1 MWFAGFT
8 PDIAAAAWVGDP
20 RGGFAYPMKNLTIN
34 GKYYTQVFGST
45 IPGPIWKQS
54 MTAALQGSDPT
65 TFTLS
70 NEWSL
75 RPARGVTSI
84 APLPG
89 ESGLGGGPDGFVF
102 DNSAKPTP
110 IATPTAP
117 TTEPTDDGT
126 VPAVP
131 DEAPVTTP

>member
-1 MWFAGFT
+1 
-8 PDIAAAAWVGDP
+8 
-20 RGGFAYPMKNLTIN
+20 MKNLTIN

-45 IPGPIWKQS
+45 LPGPIWKQS
-54 MTAALQGSDPT
+54 MTAALQGSEPA

-84 APLPG
+84 APLPV
-89 ESGLGGGPDGFVF
+89 ESGLGGGPEGFVF
-102 DNSAKPTP
+102 DNSAKPAP
-110 IATPTAP
+110 IATQTAP